1 MTMKVCNYLTKL
13 PQETRIRKV
22 ETFRDYDLIT
32 LDVPSPKHRLCPHC
46 GSGDYIIKDS
56 GTYQTVRHIPYNHRG
71 SAVTFHKRR
80 LFCKTCSASFY
91 ETPYWIHS
99 SLRITQALYD
109 SILLDLIEPIAF
121 TEIARRNCITTDLVQ
136 SVFETIHFG
145 RPRRLPETLCID
157 EFKGNS
163 GIWSTQHHRWYQNK
177 YHCNISDGDSHAVID
192 ILDQISGVYLNR
204 YFRQFPPDQRRQ
216 VKYFCCDMSNGFVS
230 MAKKT
235 FPEAKI
241 CIDPFHVIRRLND
254 MVDDVRLRYQRRFQ
268 DSGDTESFRKV
279 KGIAR
284 LLKTKEFNQKEYWGT
299 RYHDHLQ
306 KLRDAFE
313 IALDL
318 LEACEALQF
327 FHEILMSFP
336 YSVQYED
343 LTEWIQQYTAS
354 EVEEI
359 HSAACTIRH
368 WRGYI
373 QNSWKYGKSNG
384 LSEGLNNK
392 IKVLKR
398 VAFGLHSFEAFRK
411 RILLTCGTLKLSQN
425 PLSILAHARDGKEIR
440 L

>member
-32 LDVPSPKHRLCPHC
+32 LDVPSPKQRLCPHC
-46 GSGDYIIKDS
+46 GSGDCIIKDS

-80 LFCKTCSASFY
+80 LFCKTCSVSFY

-136 SVFETIHFG
+136 SVFDTIHFE

-163 GIWSTQHHRWYQNK
+163 GIWSTQHHRWYRNK

-241 CIDPFHVIRRLND
+241 CIDPFHIIRRLND

-279 KGIAR
+279 KGTAR

-313 IALDL
+313 IAPDL
-318 LEACEALQF
+318 HLPPELEDWLLVHFED
-327 FHEILMSFP
+327 EP
-336 YSVQYED
+336 YED
-343 LTEWIQQYTAS
+343 FNTAS
-354 EVEEI
+354 VLEDMICMYCQSYERGKLDV
-359 HSAACTIRH
+359 TIPDPLTRFKERCEDLKDLIMDLRVDVAYLQELCDH
-368 WRGYI
+368 YEQILREH
-373 QNSWKYGKSNG
+373 G
-384 LSEGLNNK
+384 LL
-392 IKVLKR
+392 
-398 VAFGLHSFEAFRK
+398 
-411 RILLTCGTLKLSQN
+411 
-425 PLSILAHARDGKEIR
+425 
-440 L
+440 